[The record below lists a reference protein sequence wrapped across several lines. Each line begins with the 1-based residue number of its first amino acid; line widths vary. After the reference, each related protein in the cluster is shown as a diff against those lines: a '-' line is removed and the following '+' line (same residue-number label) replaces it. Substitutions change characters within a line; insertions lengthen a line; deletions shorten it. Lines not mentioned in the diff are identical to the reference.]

1 MKKTDIA
8 ITNKITQ
15 DKMRII
21 EQSEMTL
28 KYQDPQRDKE
38 RKSSH
43 KTHSKCSLSTNQDK
57 HK

>member
-1 MKKTDIA
+1 
-8 ITNKITQ
+8 
-15 DKMRII
+15 MRII